1 MKENNVRVYT
11 YKYIY
16 IYIYF
21 FPYHW
26 FLDCNEKFKTKWSY
40 VFLINIVIVKTGI
53 THLEVVFLRTF
64 KTLVSGCRVLY
75 EPLEL
80 MEK

>member
-1 MKENNVRVYT
+1 M
-11 YKYIY
+11 YIY

-21 FPYHW
+21 FFFLPYW

-53 THLEVVFLRTF
+53 THLEVSCF
-64 KTLVSGCRVLY
+64 KNF
-75 EPLEL
+75 
-80 MEK
+80 